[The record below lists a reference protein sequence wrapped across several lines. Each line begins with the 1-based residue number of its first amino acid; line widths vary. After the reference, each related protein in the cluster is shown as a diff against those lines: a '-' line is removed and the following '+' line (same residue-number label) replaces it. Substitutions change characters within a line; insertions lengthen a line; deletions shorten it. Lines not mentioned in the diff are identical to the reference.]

1 MELPVVFTVA
11 EFCAAHRISRS
22 LLYLEW
28 KAGTGPRFLRVGT
41 RILITREAAAQWR
54 VERERNTADSAAAA
68 SAVSAQ
74 TPAA

>member
-1 MELPVVFTVA
+1 MEQPVVFTVV

-54 VERERNTADSAAAA
+54 MERERNTAESAAAGF
-68 SAVSAQ
+68 AVSAQ
-74 TPAA
+74 TPAT